1 MQTAEI
7 RRRWLDFFAERGH
20 TVVPSAS
27 LVSDDPSLMFT
38 VAGMV
43 PFVPYLSGLVP
54 APYPRATSV
63 SAKLAYSSGVDKP
76 PGRSSPHMVLP

>member
-7 RRRWLDFFAERGH
+7 QRRWLTFFGERDH

-27 LVSDDPSLMFT
+27 LVSDDPALLFT

-43 PFVPYLSGLVP
+43 
-54 APYPRATSV
+54 R
-63 SAKLAYSSGVDKP
+63 
-76 PGRSSPHMVLP
+76 R

>member
-7 RRRWLDFFAERGH
+7 RQRWLNFFERQGH

-43 PFVPYLSGLVP
+43 PFV
-54 APYPRATSV
+54 
-63 SAKLAYSSGVDKP
+63 
-76 PGRSSPHMVLP
+76 